1 MSTDYLSPS
10 TEPAPTPPPGPAPLP
25 PSPDGADDDLPAG
38 GPQPPAGGGVVDDPV
53 LADAYALLASAL
65 GDLADHATALARS
78 TDVVEDRRRREA
90 LARGLGQVARVC
102 LHLQR
107 LCELWSE
114 ADAEGVEPPPVVE
127 DDPGDLTCPR
137 CDGPITLARLR
148 EVGHCET
155 CDAPRASA
163 VPPIPGEDEEDEP
176 DADIPGV
183 GEGEEEE

>member
-1 MSTDYLSPS
+1 MSPHP
-10 TEPAPTPPPGPAPLP
+10 EPVPVPPPGTGSVP
-25 PSPDGADDDLPAG
+25 PDPDVDDVDHEADIVDTRT
-38 GPQPPAGGGVVDDPV
+38 GVVDDPV
-53 LADAYALLASAL
+53 LGDPYALLASAL

-78 TDVVEDRRRREA
+78 TDVVDDRRRREA

-107 LCELWSE
+107 LCEIWSA

-137 CDGPITLARLR
+137 CDGPISLARLR

-155 CDAPRASA
+155 CAAPRDSA
-163 VPPIPGEDEEDEP
+163 VPPPPGDDPED
-176 DADIPGV
+176 DADLPGV
-183 GEGEEEE
+183 GEGDDEETN